1 MTGYTLTVPEEVYR
15 RVQQIARATAQPVDV
30 VLLEYLQRLAEAVP
44 VLAAEEEAE
53 LQALRYLS
61 DDALWALMREQM
73 AAETQAR
80 LQTLMDKNSR
90 GEITPAEHQELARLP
105 EPTRS
110 ILIAYHVGEL
120 PVREIALELRMP
132 ENTVKSHLRRGR
144 ILVRARFQE
153 GT

>member
-15 RVQQIARATAQPVDV
+15 RVQQIAQATAQPVDV

-44 VLAAEEEAE
+44 VLAAEEEVE

-90 GEITPAEHQELARLP
+90 GAITPAEHQELARLV
-105 EPTRS
+105 ERGQQLMLRKS
-110 ILIAYHVGEL
+110 EAAVILSQRGYT
-120 PVREIALELRMP
+120 VRP
-132 ENTVKSHLRRGR
+132 QDSG
-144 ILVRARFQE
+144 ARE
-153 GT
+153 

>member
-15 RVQQIARATAQPVDV
+15 RVQQIAQATAQPVDV

-44 VLAAEEEAE
+44 VLAAEEEVE

-90 GEITPAEHQELARLP
+90 GEADHAGRAPGAGAAGGARAAVDAAQVRSGRDSLSAWLYGQTPGQRHA
-105 EPTRS
+105 
-110 ILIAYHVGEL
+110 
-120 PVREIALELRMP
+120 
-132 ENTVKSHLRRGR
+132 
-144 ILVRARFQE
+144 
-153 GT
+153 